1 PSDCGLKALL
11 KGELPAILILD
22 IGGTHGVLPT
32 IDRELLESL
41 PNLKVIANSGVGVD
55 HLDLKMI
62 SSFVVKVTNTPHTV
76 ADPTADIGIALML
89 ASAGIQVEVHNIS
102 ISPGM
107 DYCEADILGVKVAG
121 ATQGIVGMGNIRYKI
136 AMRAKAFEMNILYHN
151 RTQRNYVRNIGQE
164 EQADSATYCKK
175 IDSLLQ
181 QADFVMLVVS
191 LTPQTHKLI
200 RKRELELMKPTAT
213 LINISRGT
221 VQIHWLTGVIRA
233 LDVTSLEPLPRLP
246 SLSCIVKKLKNIVI
260 TPHLGIKTDKA
271 TYMITE
277 EGVENILAALNGLPL
292 PSEVLPS

>member
-1 PSDCGLKALL
+1 MPLLGPCQPSRCLASPEQRDRGKPRSPEGQLA
-11 KGELPAILILD
+11 GGVPGGQ
-22 IGGTHGVLPT
+22 GGTGNSCRPT

-89 ASAGIQVEVHNIS
+89 ASAGIQVEGNVLNFLYPRYFFGIPHFCCDRDDLSES
-102 ISPGM
+102 IYGM
-107 DYCEADILGVKVAG
+107 LLHGKFSEALTFI
-121 ATQGIVGMGNIRYKI
+121 GIY
-136 AMRAKAFEMNILYHN
+136 FSY
-151 RTQRNYVRNIGQE
+151 GQE

-221 VQIHWLTGVIRA
+221 VQIHWLASQPGLAAFHSTVLHPAQLRHM
-233 LDVTSLEPLPRLP
+233 
-246 SLSCIVKKLKNIVI
+246 NIVI